1 MHRVLRTMVVLSL
14 CGAACS
20 EPSSDVQTTM
30 AEGGGKQDGT
40 EAEGEYA
47 FVEKELFTIRKD
59 HAGAPLLA
67 TIWGRIGEYNEDA
80 PYIDRHAY
88 NDSERSNGLPWLG
101 HVVFQYK
108 KLWNAWTPSLEA
120 MGLDT
125 CDEFGFSDDE
135 IFTPDGID
143 LEALEPE
150 QCFGQ
155 KVLWQ
160 DPQEQEREFYRR
172 VIAISVPD
180 YLTVDITRGA
190 GFPNGRVLHE
200 QINAM
205 MFAMA
210 FLDHGGRCTVAT
222 TGDGE
227 GQPTEDCDLYTLWK
241 REDFLKP
248 YNEAPLAGATE
259 LGEPAKSF
267 PFMPQAHRV
276 P

>member
-1 MHRVLRTMVVLSL
+1 MRRTLQTILVVLAWTSG
-14 CGAACS
+14 CG
-20 EPSSDVQTTM
+20 EPSSD
-30 AEGGGKQDGT
+30 AESLAGEGGGKQDGT
-40 EAEGEYA
+40 DAEGAYV
-47 FVEKELFTIRKD
+47 FVAKERFTLRKD

-67 TIWGRIGEYNEDA
+67 TIWGRIDEYNEDA

-88 NDSERSNGLPWLG
+88 NDADDASGLPWLG
-101 HVVFQYK
+101 HVVVQYK
-108 KLWNAWTPSLEA
+108 MLWNAWAPSLEA

-125 CDEFGFSDDE
+125 CDEFGLTDDE

-143 LEALEPE
+143 WEAFEPE
-150 QCFGQ
+150 QCFAQ
-155 KVLWQ
+155 RVLWQ
-160 DPQEQEREFYRR
+160 DPEEQEREFYRR

-200 QINAM
+200 QINSM

-210 FLDHGGRCTVAT
+210 FLDHGGRCTTAT
-222 TGDGE
+222 TGDGA
-227 GQPTEDCDLYTLWK
+227 GQPTQECDLYTLWN
-241 REDFLKP
+241 RDDFLKP

-259 LGEPAKSF
+259 LGEPAKAF
-267 PFMPQAHRV
+267 PFMPKAHRV